1 MLGFFDSLAHSIR
14 KIYSVLFVHKLGYLW
29 TPPALPL
36 LFCVDVIYAM
46 LAERSFPETGCS
58 LGPPSLPRRSADR
71 WMETIKKSASA
82 VTRRARPAGR
92 GGKLP
97 RLNSTHSTQSMLTL
111 IFSIPININRRRR
124 AFSADWRSRTALSSV
139 QGQRLNG
146 IIGLS
151 MNARNCC
158 IILLV

>member
-1 MLGFFDSLAHSIR
+1 MDPSGPPPPFLCGCHICNAGREIVSRNWLLPRPSLAPS
-14 KIYSVLFVHKLGYLW
+14 SVGGSM
-29 TPPALPL
+29 
-36 LFCVDVIYAM
+36 D
-46 LAERSFPETGCS
+46 GNN
-58 LGPPSLPRRSADR
+58 
-71 WMETIKKSASA
+71 KKVCFSRDEAG
-82 VTRRARPAGR
+82 PAGR
-92 GGKLP
+92 ARRRTAST